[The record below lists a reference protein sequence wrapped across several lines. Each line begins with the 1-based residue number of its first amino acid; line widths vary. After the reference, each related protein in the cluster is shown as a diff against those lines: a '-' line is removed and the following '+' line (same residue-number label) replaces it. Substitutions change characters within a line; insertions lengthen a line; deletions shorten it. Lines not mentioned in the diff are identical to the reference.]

1 MPQLHQTVIFDSL
14 LFHKTTPHHFR
25 AAGFAGKR
33 INLTLLFGDADES
46 RKLLQQQQQHSQEQ
60 EWQHQGE
67 QNNQN
72 KEEGMRRPQLEQQQA
87 GDALDSPA
95 HDDSLLQSS
104 ERSVAS
110 LVHAEF
116 ANVAE
121 EEAALQQMNPRPAV
135 ARSGYFHSHGSGA
148 TASGGA
154 AEDDGAATSGYL
166 SNRNDTHERCRGAV
180 LVSGQ
185 FRTFSE
191 PAVRDAFRS
200 NLLGGLSGKHRVDVS
215 SKHRHNEQQSSS
227 EKNADAL
234 DESGDG
240 NEAQWRC
247 DLDLYFC
254 PKPYD
259 SVSSNRN
266 EWFARSSAMPSA
278 TAHVEA
284 VLRSEFPEAR
294 VVNIISHDPPPPPSL
309 PHFADIASVNF
320 EKGKVPLPL
329 SGEKHQRVARSIP
342 GFSNNAGSC
351 APSSPGKG
359 AEVPRNDSQEI
370 RSFLPPTSAAW
381 LTLRAVQGCY
391 EGMLAENTRRSTTAA
406 PSAFR
411 RGSPGAALA
420 PSTSTISHYDWFI
433 HARFDL
439 GYAAPFPPL
448 PTLHPGAI
456 HAPYTSMPV
465 SDTFAVVPAALAR
478 HYFNAADLCSAC
490 DAALYC
496 GNLDGNISGVDG
508 RRGLA
513 PDVGMTEVTLVQHVL
528 APHPAIE
535 HSGKSISTK
544 GTGRRPGGSPISS
557 AMQQISL
564 PHARGVFHL
573 QDFPL
578 SIVRGVSGSGS
589 RNGSGQDSS
598 CQSIAGGKIPCILLT
613 NAGFSGAGVSDFG
626 QCERMVSLAYA
637 ARCDRIF
644 RDEGRGIMLR
654 QLRSFTDAT
663 PTVPAFDR
671 EESTVADLE
680 KSMLRFALEHPSFP
694 NGSVALPV
702 AHTIKLT
709 SAHAPSS
716 VGSGGSYDKARLHL
730 NLIFEQH
737 AQATHLLRET
747 LACLFLN
754 HLYFARRDLLPDRL
768 VAKIPK
774 GLATCFGP
782 ASDEYSQRRLFE
794 WSTDAWGSLS
804 SFELAQE

>member
-1 MPQLHQTVIFDSL
+1 M
-14 LFHKTTPHHFR
+14 
-25 AAGFAGKR
+25 
-33 INLTLLFGDADES
+33 
-46 RKLLQQQQQHSQEQ
+46 
-60 EWQHQGE
+60 
-67 QNNQN
+67 
-72 KEEGMRRPQLEQQQA
+72 
-87 GDALDSPA
+87 
-95 HDDSLLQSS
+95 
-104 ERSVAS
+104 
-110 LVHAEF
+110 
-116 ANVAE
+116 
-121 EEAALQQMNPRPAV
+121 
-135 ARSGYFHSHGSGA
+135 
-148 TASGGA
+148 
-154 AEDDGAATSGYL
+154 
-166 SNRNDTHERCRGAV
+166 
-180 LVSGQ
+180 
-185 FRTFSE
+185 
-191 PAVRDAFRS
+191 
-200 NLLGGLSGKHRVDVS
+200 
-215 SKHRHNEQQSSS
+215 
-227 EKNADAL
+227 
-234 DESGDG
+234 
-240 NEAQWRC
+240 
-247 DLDLYFC
+247 
-254 PKPYD
+254 
-259 SVSSNRN
+259 
-266 EWFARSSAMPSA
+266 
-278 TAHVEA
+278 
-284 VLRSEFPEAR
+284 
-294 VVNIISHDPPPPPSL
+294 
-309 PHFADIASVNF
+309 
-320 EKGKVPLPL
+320 PLPL
-329 SGEKHQRVARSIP
+329 SGEKHSASLAAFRVQQQRRQLRALLGKARR
-342 GFSNNAGSC
+342 C
-351 APSSPGKG
+351 
-359 AEVPRNDSQEI
+359 RNDSQEMGP
-370 RSFLPPTSAAW
+370 FCLTSAAW

-544 GTGRRPGGSPISS
+544 GAGRRPGGSPISS

-671 EESTVADLE
+671 EESTVADRE

-709 SAHAPSS
+709 SAYAPSS
-716 VGSGGSYDKARLHL
+716 VGSGVHDKARLHL

-774 GLATCFGP
+774 
-782 ASDEYSQRRLFE
+782 S
-794 WSTDAWGSLS
+794 
-804 SFELAQE
+804 